1 MTNKMV
7 ETMFA
12 LRSSMEADLCVL
24 RGEDTVSSKLQGHI
38 PGHAAPPSGVPC
50 AADRADR
57 GRGQGAGGDQV

>member
-24 RGEDTVSSKLQGHI
+24 RGEDTVSSKVQGHT
-38 PGHAAPPSGVPC
+38 APPSGVSC
-50 AADRADR
+50 ASGQADR
-57 GRGQGAGGDQV
+57 GRGQGAGYDQV